1 MRRRKLMSQP
11 WDPEFFLRE
20 EKKAKTSRRK
30 SVIRTVDNI
39 VAGTAM
45 VLCIYALVVKQAV
58 KHHR

>member
-1 MRRRKLMSQP
+1 MSQP